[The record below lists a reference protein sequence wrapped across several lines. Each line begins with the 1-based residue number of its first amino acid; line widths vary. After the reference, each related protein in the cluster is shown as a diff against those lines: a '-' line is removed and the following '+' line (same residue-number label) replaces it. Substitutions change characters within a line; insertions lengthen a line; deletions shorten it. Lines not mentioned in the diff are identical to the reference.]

1 MRRFAS
7 NTLRS
12 NGWRHVRWPMQTN
25 DVRIVRIHGDLVLRG
40 IANKTLVVGKR
51 DIRWSCTVSLVI
63 SNYFY
68 TIILPNTN
76 ATGRKEKYISAVNAV
91 KNWDAHE
98 YVVPRSI
105 PIALEEDMI
114 RVKGLKW
121 NRHLNQPYISFCNL
135 WSKPEYRRNFWNAV
149 GVIPACSSFVTFVAH
164 AKIQRLL

>member
-1 MRRFAS
+1 
-7 NTLRS
+7 
-12 NGWRHVRWPMQTN
+12 MQTN

-114 RVKGLKW
+114 RVKGLK
-121 NRHLNQPYISFCNL
+121 
-135 WSKPEYRRNFWNAV
+135 
-149 GVIPACSSFVTFVAH
+149 
-164 AKIQRLL
+164 